1 MQYSY
6 DLDHYTLPSEHA
18 HMVVIIVVQ
27 YSYVVIVSGVQET
40 RSGDNL
46 ALVGL
51 VTIC

>member
-18 HMVVIIVVQ
+18 HTVVIIVVQ

-40 RSGDNL
+40 DNL

-51 VTIC
+51 DTLC